1 MGFVDRLTV
10 WDAQWYIKLTDL
22 GYQGIMDSV
31 DAAGHPY
38 ADMPMAFFPLYP
50 SFTALVSGL
59 PAVSTV
65 AAALIVALG
74 AGIAAACALLRIGRI
89 LDPRPGVGLVLVALW
104 AGAPMAIV
112 LTMPYTEGLA
122 AWALVGVLE
131 QKWWLAGACIV
142 FAG

>member
-1 MGFVDRLTV
+1 
-10 WDAQWYIKLTDL
+10 
-22 GYQGIMDSV
+22 
-31 DAAGHPY
+31 
-38 ADMPMAFFPLYP
+38 MAFFPLYP